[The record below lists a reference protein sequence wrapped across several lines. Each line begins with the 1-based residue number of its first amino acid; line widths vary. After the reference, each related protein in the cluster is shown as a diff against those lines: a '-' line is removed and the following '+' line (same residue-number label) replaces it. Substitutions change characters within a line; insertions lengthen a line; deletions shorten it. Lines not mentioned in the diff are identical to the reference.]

1 MVKLVSFNKNFSM
14 NTPESPVL
22 FELWPTASN
31 DINIGVATLNRP
43 KQLNAI
49 TLEMCEL
56 LLKQLRQWA
65 SDSSIA
71 TVVLKG
77 GGEKGF
83 SAGGDVAQ
91 VIRHVRSELA
101 SGAERFVYGDL
112 FFTVEYELDLL
123 IHKYPKPLISYSH
136 GVCMGGGMGLVAGAS
151 HRIVSDRS
159 KIAMPEIHIGLFPD
173 VGGGYFLNR
182 APGGAGTLMALT
194 GMIINE
200 ADALFA
206 ELADYF
212 VPQEENDA
220 LWAKVKALPWT
231 THAAANREVLTDCL
245 LSLHRKYHLG
255 LPLSNLRQYYDAIRF
270 ITKQSSVEKIRDA
283 LVAAAAEDP
292 FFEPMAKNLTQ
303 GSPTAAKVT
312 YAYLQRCKSLSIE
325 QVLKLDLVLAKQYQR
340 HHDFPEGVR
349 ALLIDKDKKPQWAP
363 ATFADVSDELVESH
377 FKS

>member
-1 MVKLVSFNKNFSM
+1 M
-14 NTPESPVL
+14 NPVESAVL
-22 FELWPTASN
+22 FELWSTSAEG
-31 DINIGVATLNRP
+31 IKLGVVTLNRP

-71 TVVLKG
+71 AVVLKG
-77 GGEKGF
+77 GGAKGF

-101 SGAERFVYGDL
+101 PNSERFVYGDL

-123 IHKYPKPLISYSH
+123 IHKFPKPLISYSH

-151 HRIVSDRS
+151 HRIVSDGA

-182 APGGAGTLMALT
+182 VPGGAGILMALT
-194 GMIINE
+194 GMVINE

-206 ELADYF
+206 DLADYF
-212 VPQEENDA
+212 VPMEESEL
-220 LWAKVKALPWT
+220 LWQKLKALAWT
-231 THAAANREVLTDCL
+231 SEVSINRAQLTDCL
-245 LSLHRKYHLG
+245 LSLHRNYHLG
-255 LPLSNLRQYYDAIRF
+255 LPLSNLRQYYDAMRF
-270 ITKQSSVEKIRDA
+270 IAKQSTIENIRDA

-292 FFEPMAKNLTQ
+292 FFEPMAKNLVN

-312 YAYLQRCKSLSIE
+312 LTYLQRCKTLSIE
-325 QVLKLDLVLAKQYQR
+325 EVLKLDLILAKQYQR

-349 ALLIDKDKKPQWAP
+349 ALLIDKEKQPKWSP
-363 ATFADVSDELVESH
+363 ASLDEVSLALVEEH
-377 FKS
+377 FHL

>member
-1 MVKLVSFNKNFSM
+1 MVPSHSTEL
-14 NTPESPVL
+14 PVL
-22 FELWPTASN
+22 FDVWPTESKN
-31 DINIGVATLNRP
+31 LYLGVATLNRP

-49 TLEMCEL
+49 NLEMCEL

-71 TVVLKG
+71 AVVLKG

-91 VIRHVRSELA
+91 VIRHVRAEA
-101 SGAERFVYGDL
+101 APEAERFVYGDL

-123 IHKYPKPLISYSH
+123 IHQYPKPIVSYSH
-136 GVCMGGGMGLVAGAS
+136 GVCMGGGVGLVAGAS

-182 APGGAGTLMALT
+182 APGGAGMLMALT

-212 VPQEENDA
+212 VPMEETEV
-220 LWAKVKALPWT
+220 LWARLKALAWT
-231 THAAANREVLTDCL
+231 KNVSANRELITDCL

-270 ITKQSSVEKIRDA
+270 ITKQSNVEKIRDA
-283 LVAAAAEDP
+283 LITAAQEDP
-292 FFEPMAKNLTQ
+292 FFEPMAKNLSN

-312 YAYLQRCKSLSIE
+312 FEYLRRSKSLSIE
-325 QVLKLDLVLAKQYQR
+325 QVLRLDLVLAKQYQR
-340 HHDFPEGVR
+340 HPDFPEGVR
-349 ALLIDKDKKPQWAP
+349 ALLIDKDKQPKWVP
-363 ATFADVSDELVESH
+363 AGFAEVTDELVNQH
-377 FKS
+377 FQD